1 MSQVWDRLSAGR
13 SVAVDALFELDVR
26 VHAAPARPGRDEV
39 WAPTASVAPPPRA
52 MLASRSTIG
61 RPSKPSSMPLDGTNH
76 AAGDTYERHDGYN
89 DSGHHHL
96 LRSPDVD
103 TIRGVR
109 RRKRREGTILH
120 EMPGN
125 SFGQAF
131 RITTAGE
138 SHGPG
143 NLVIVDGCPPGL
155 PLSADDLIPDL
166 ARRRPGQSAIVT
178 QRDEPDAPE
187 ILSGVFEGKTTGTS
201 IAILVRNR
209 DQRSRDYTAIKNKY
223 RPGHAD
229 HTYDAKYGFRDYRG
243 GGRSSARE
251 TTVRVAAGAIAKK
264 LITERFGGRVVGYV
278 RQVGEVVADVADPAA
293 VTLDHVERLP
303 DGRPNIVRC
312 PDAVAAERMVALI
325 ERLRGEQNSIG
336 GVAEIVA
343 TGVPAGLGEP
353 VFDKLKADLGKALF
367 SLPAVLGVE
376 YGVGF
381 GCATLRGTASN
392 DVFYAAR
399 GAEGATPRIATRTNR
414 HGGML
419 GGISS
424 GMPIVLRAA
433 VKPTSSLSQPQETV
447 TRNGEPTTI
456 ATKGRHDPCLLP
468 RFIPMAEAMVALVLA
483 DHWLRWQAA
492 GGGA

>member
-1 MSQVWDRLSAGR
+1 
-13 SVAVDALFELDVR
+13 
-26 VHAAPARPGRDEV
+26 
-39 WAPTASVAPPPRA
+39 
-52 MLASRSTIG
+52 
-61 RPSKPSSMPLDGTNH
+61 
-76 AAGDTYERHDGYN
+76 
-89 DSGHHHL
+89 
-96 LRSPDVD
+96 
-103 TIRGVR
+103 
-109 RRKRREGTILH
+109 
-120 EMPGN
+120 MPGN

-155 PLSADDLIPDL
+155 PLGVDDLLPDL

-178 QRDEPDAPE
+178 QRNEADAPE
-187 ILSGVFEGKTTGTS
+187 ILSGVFEGRTTGAS

-209 DQRSRDYTAIKNKY
+209 DQRSRDYAAVKDKY

-229 HTYDAKYGFRDYRG
+229 HGYDAKYGFRDHRG

-251 TTVRVAAGAIAKK
+251 TTVRVAAGAVAKK
-264 LITERFGGRVVGYV
+264 LIAERFGGRVVGYV
-278 RQVGEVVADVADPAA
+278 RQVGDVVARVPDPAA
-293 VTLDHVERLP
+293 VAPEQVERLP
-303 DGRPNIVRC
+303 DGRPNVVRC
-312 PDAVAAERMVALI
+312 PDAAAAARMVALI
-325 ERLRGEQNSIG
+325 ERVRGERNSIG
-336 GVAEIVA
+336 GVAEIAA

-381 GCATLRGTASN
+381 GCATLRGTDNN
-392 DVFYAAR
+392 DVFCVAGGGGETAGGAGEASGGGGAASAPG
-399 GAEGATPRIATRTNR
+399 GAPGAPRIATRTNR

-433 VKPTSSLSQPQETV
+433 VKPTSSLPQPQETV
-447 TRNGEPTTI
+447 TRTGEPATI
-456 ATKGRHDPCLLP
+456 VTRGRHDPCLLP
-468 RFIPMAEAMVALVLA
+468 RFVPMAEAMAALVLA

-492 GGGA
+492 GGARGRPARPAL